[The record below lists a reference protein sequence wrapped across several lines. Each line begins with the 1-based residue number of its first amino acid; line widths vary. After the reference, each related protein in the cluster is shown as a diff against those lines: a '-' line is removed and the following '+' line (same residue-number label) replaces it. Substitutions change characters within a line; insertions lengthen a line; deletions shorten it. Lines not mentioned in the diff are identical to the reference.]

1 MTLSTSLQILTVSYK
16 CWQRENHTP
25 LNVAGLSVSTTCM
38 RLCCRFYRLQCLHTS
53 SDPIL
58 DMWCQWLLQSRWVLG
73 SLLRVQNTE
82 TPKLIFTTTTTPPR
96 TETRQTLLTLF
107 RAIRIKIFFFFF
119 KLNVSGSSSD
129 RNICISALSHSNML
143 DRECFVGDLPRVRVA
158 RAWKPNAKDFSWGLM
173 HLHVEKSGNSS
184 RNWLDNVSHVYN
196 TKQNTFK
203 IS

>member
-16 CWQRENHTP
+16 CWQREIHTP
-25 LNVAGLSVSTTCM
+25 LNVAGLNVSTTCM

-107 RAIRIKIFFFFF
+107 RAIRIKIFSFFF
-119 KLNVSGSSSD
+119 LNWMYLVVQVTGTFASQPWAT
-129 RNICISALSHSNML
+129 RTCLT
-143 DRECFVGDLPRVRVA
+143 E
-158 RAWKPNAKDFSWGLM
+158 
-173 HLHVEKSGNSS
+173 
-184 RNWLDNVSHVYN
+184 NVL
-196 TKQNTFK
+196 
-203 IS
+203 